1 MSPSVRPTT
10 ILALLAFTLPLLAGC
25 VAPTAPPC
33 DATQLI
39 RDGTSA
45 LGDLADPAGGIR
57 PHGGAD
63 ADPRTTAW
71 ALLAAGLA
79 RRTGIEGGF
88 DPAPHLDH
96 LKTHLD
102 TLAEEGSPVD
112 SAANNLSLARAAFQ
126 VWGSQ
131 ASGIRI
137 ADPQHPDART
147 LEDAWETRYDH
158 ERGRYGVRLNEHLFG
173 AFAAWIFAPAGER
186 LDAMADTT
194 VTLLDD
200 NATDPTTKDAWW
212 AAYARAALGPEPQGD
227 AAELATRLE
236 SVLDEHQQEDGGVR
250 GFASATAADASTTAA
265 AILAWQRDGERLD
278 GAHIGPAIDWLC
290 TAQRDDGTIPFRPDQ
305 PILPAKTTAEVV
317 IAVALVKQ
325 PIPWDSA

>member
-1 MSPSVRPTT
+1 MSPSIRLTT
-10 ILALLAFTLPLLAGC
+10 SVALLALTLPIMAGC
-25 VAPTAPPC
+25 IAPTEPPC
-33 DATQLI
+33 DATALI
-39 RDGTSA
+39 RDGTLA
-45 LGDLADPAGGIR
+45 LADLAAPAGGIR

-63 ADPRTTAW
+63 ADPKTTAW

-96 LKTHLD
+96 LKAHLD
-102 TLAEEGSPVD
+102 SMTAEGPGVD
-112 SAANNLSLARAAFQ
+112 SAANNVSLARAALQ
-126 VWGSQ
+126 VWGNP

-137 ADPQHPDART
+137 EDPEHPDART
-147 LEDAWETRYDH
+147 LEDAWEARYD
-158 ERGRYGVRLNEHLFG
+158 EEQARYGVRLNEHLFG
-173 AFAAWIFAPAGER
+173 AFAAWIFAPAGAR

-200 NATDPTTKDAWW
+200 DANDPTTKDAWW
-212 AAYARAALGPEPQGD
+212 AAYARAALGPDPQGD

-236 SVLDEHQQEDGGVR
+236 AILDDHQQEDGGVR
-250 GFASATAADASTTAA
+250 GFASAKRPDASTTAA
-265 AILAWQRDGERLD
+265 AILAWQRDGEGVD
-278 GAHIGPAIDWLC
+278 GARIGPAIDWLC
-290 TAQRDDGTIPFRPDQ
+290 TARRDDGTVPFRSDQ

-325 PIPWDSA
+325 PIPWDSE